1 MGKRLG
7 VFVRAILVEA
17 EPKHLE
23 YMREA
28 ILLSGTPMAQVGL
41 LHRHFSFF
49 LSHAN
54 DACVCR

>member
-7 VFVRAILVEA
+7 VDVRAILVEA

-28 ILLSGTPMAQVGL
+28 ILLSRTPMAQVGC
-41 LHRHFSFF
+41 
-49 LSHAN
+49 LS
-54 DACVCR
+54 